1 MKILLTGGSGRLGSA
16 LQELLPDVVA
26 PSSTELDVTDERS
39 VGRALEHHQP
49 DLIVHAAAYT
59 DVKGAEGARE
69 RCWRTNVGG
78 TRALVRALGNCR
90 LVHISTDYVFY
101 GDTGGYKEDDPVGPV
116 RNYYALSKLAAEAV
130 ARVAARCLVVRSSF
144 RPNEWPY
151 PVAFSDVYTSQD
163 YLDVIAPDI
172 ALAVRHVEDIPFDTL
187 HIATERKSVYDLA
200 RRRKPDVT
208 RGSKTEAGVAL
219 PDDISLNTERWQALK
234 GTLPQNPVQKEP
246 A

>member
-16 LQELLPDVVA
+16 LQELLENVVA
-26 PSSTELDVTDERS
+26 PSSTELDVTDEKS
-39 VGRALEHHQP
+39 VERALERYTP
-49 DLIVHAAAYT
+49 DVIVHAAAYT
-59 DVKGAEGARE
+59 DVKGAERERE

-78 TRALVRALGNCR
+78 TRALVRALGNHR

-101 GDTGGYKEDDPVGPV
+101 GDVGGYKEDDPVGPV
-116 RNYYALSKLAAEAV
+116 RNYYALSKLAAEEV

-144 RPNEWPY
+144 RPNQWPY
-151 PVAFSDVYTSQD
+151 PVAFDDVYTSQD
-163 YLDVIAPDI
+163 YLDIIAPDI
-172 ALAVRHVEDIPFDTL
+172 ALAVEHVEDIPFSTL

-208 RGSKTEAGVAL
+208 RGSKAEAGVAL

-234 GTLPQNPVQKEP
+234 KTLLQSVQKEP